1 MGSYGNSDLID
12 GTFDQDYVG
21 GAVVHEDSNAIS
33 LFGNA
38 WKAYKLCD
46 TIEITKS
53 TFLEF
58 EFKVFEEAEG
68 HAICLEEGELFV
80 ILPLP
85 LQTSYFVSASALENK
100 SKYLSIH
107 PCNHNR
113 SDRGYIW
120 WISHSLCYVSG
131 ISS

>member
-1 MGSYGNSDLID
+1 MSNLQPITVTLVDNTIQEISTLSPCTSTFAGSYGNNVLID
-12 GTFDQDYVG
+12 GTFDQDYAG
-21 GAVVHEDSNAIS
+21 GAVVHEDSSAIS

-38 WKAYKLCD
+38 WKAYRLCD

-68 HAICLEEGELFV
+68 HAICLEEGELLV

-85 LQTSYFVSASALENK
+85 L
-100 SKYLSIH
+100 
-107 PCNHNR
+107 
-113 SDRGYIW
+113 
-120 WISHSLCYVSG
+120 
-131 ISS
+131 